1 MSQEPRI
8 EERAARHYAGIQATV
23 PMEGISAAVDQAFPE
38 LFGRLAGTGTA
49 PAGPPFIRF
58 LVIDMEALLQLELG
72 VPVAEPVTESGRI
85 RPGVLPAGR
94 YAVLR
99 HIGHY
104 DGLIDANAALQRWA
118 HDRGLEFDMR
128 DTPEGS
134 AWGSRLEEYIT
145 DPSREPDPAKW
156 ETDVAYLTRTT
167 AP

>member
-1 MSQEPRI
+1 VSQEPRI

-23 PMEGISAAVDQAFPE
+23 PMGGISAAVDEAFPE
-38 LFGRLAGTGTA
+38 LFGWLARTGTA
-49 PAGPPFIRF
+49 PAAPPFIRF

-72 VPVAEPVTESGRI
+72 VPVAEPMAESGRI

-94 YAVLR
+94 YVVLR
-99 HIGHY
+99 HTGHY
-104 DGLIDANAALQRWA
+104 DGLIDANAVLQRWA
-118 HDRGLEFDMR
+118 HDHGLEFDVR

-156 ETDVAYLTRTT
+156 ETDVAYLLRG
-167 AP
+167 

>member
-23 PMEGISAAVDQAFPE
+23 PMDGISAAVDQAFPE
-38 LFGRLAGTGTA
+38 LFGRLASTGTA

-72 VPVAEPVTESGRI
+72 VPVAEPMPEAGRI
-85 RPGVLPAGR
+85 RPGILPAGR

-99 HIGHY
+99 HIGTY

-118 HDRGLEFDMR
+118 ADHDLEFDMK

-145 DPSREPDPAKW
+145 DPSREPDPANW
-156 ETDVAYLTRTT
+156 ETDVAYLLRG
-167 AP
+167 

>member
-23 PMEGISAAVDQAFPE
+23 PMDGISAAVDQAFPE
-38 LFGRLAGTGTA
+38 LFGRLASTGTA

-72 VPVAEPVTESGRI
+72 VPVAEPMPEAGRI
-85 RPGVLPAGR
+85 RPGILPAGR

-99 HIGHY
+99 HIGSY
-104 DGLIDANAALQRWA
+104 DGLIDANAALQQWA
-118 HDRGLEFDMR
+118 ADHGLEFDMK

-145 DPSREPDPAKW
+145 DPSREPDPANW
-156 ETDVAYLTRTT
+156 ETDVAYLLRG
-167 AP
+167 

>member
-1 MSQEPRI
+1 MSQEPKI

-23 PMEGISAAVDQAFPE
+23 PMDGISAAVDQAFPE
-38 LFGRLAGTGTA
+38 LFGWLAGTGTA

-72 VPVAEPVTESGRI
+72 VPVAGPVPESGRI

-99 HIGHY
+99 HTGNY

-118 HDRGLEFDMR
+118 QDHGLDFDVT

-145 DPSREPDPAKW
+145 DPSKEPDPAKW
-156 ETDVAYLTRTT
+156 ETDVAYRIRG
-167 AP
+167 

>member
-8 EERAARHYAGIQATV
+8 EERAARHYAGIQATA
-23 PMEGISAAVDQAFPE
+23 PMEGVSAAVDQAFPE
-38 LFGRLAGTGTA
+38 LFGWLAGTGTA

-72 VPVAEPVTESGRI
+72 VPVAGPMRESGRI

-99 HIGHY
+99 HIGNY

-118 HDRGLEFDMR
+118 HDHGLDFDVT

-145 DPSREPDPAKW
+145 DPSKEPDPAKW
-156 ETDVAYLTRTT
+156 ETDVAYLTR
-167 AP
+167 